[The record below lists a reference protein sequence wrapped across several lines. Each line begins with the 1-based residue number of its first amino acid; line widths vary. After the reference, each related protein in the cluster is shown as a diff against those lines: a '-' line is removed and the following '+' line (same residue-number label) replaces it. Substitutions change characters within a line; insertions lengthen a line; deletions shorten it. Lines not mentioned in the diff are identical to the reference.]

1 MKQLELGTGLWTDFY
16 ISEARKEAK
25 DHEWLN
31 SVLDSLEV
39 YAKAKKSEQFSKEAM
54 YSSDKM
60 NKRLVSNDEINMRYD
75 YDIESDK
82 EAYLRRKME
91 RGRKF

>member
-1 MKQLELGTGLWTDFY
+1 
-16 ISEARKEAK
+16 
-25 DHEWLN
+25 
-31 SVLDSLEV
+31 
-39 YAKAKKSEQFSKEAM
+39 M